1 MVQPNPGV
9 TIETWAVV
17 KDDASIEYLVS
28 CDGDGVEFSFGQ
40 TGWTTGLSINITA
53 QGLRRCVETFTSALS
68 DLDARTPQSRPGTR
82 LLPQAP
88 KTLRTLAGARSA
100 APAGVSGTSLTE
112 RPEPRSRNR

>member
-9 TIETWAVV
+9 TIETWALV

-68 DLDARTPQSRPGTR
+68 DLDARN
-82 LLPQAP
+82 A
-88 KTLRTLAGARSA
+88 AIAARDEASA
-100 APAGVSGTSLTE
+100 ASTEDAEDASRGTF
-112 RPEPRSRNR
+112 RSTGGRLGD